1 VGKAYGTFL
10 WCETLRTGWENCVYG
25 VWLKCE
31 TLYDAYPAEAITRV
45 TNLIHRWSPGTYTLE
60 MALGAVT
67 AEYGLPQYRDRP
79 ASSMPGPEPPGPE
92 PPGPEPTPPPP
103 PVVITCP
110 PGYKMVYG
118 DWDYQRQYP
127 YCVKVEGGEERDYY
141 YCQQFMAELEAGRQ
155 QYAIQTGMWV
165 PLSVY
170 ATMVNRLSDFNY
182 CTNIMNRPR

>member
-1 VGKAYGTFL
+1 MNWIYGSDFYFVTLTECSWIYGEDMTFAT
-10 WCETLRTGWENCVYG
+10 W
-25 VWLKCE
+25 
-31 TLYDAYPAEAITRV
+31 AAIYPAEALTRV
-45 TNLIHRWSPGTYTLE
+45 TNLIHRWSPGHYSLE

-67 AEYGLPQYRDRP
+67 AEYGLPQYRDMP
-79 ASSMPGPEPPGPE
+79 ASSMPGPGPSPE
-92 PPGPEPTPPPP
+92 PEPEPDGPTPPPT

-110 PGYKMVYG
+110 TGYKMVYG

-141 YCQQFMAELEAGRQ
+141 YCQQLMTELEAGRQ

-165 PLSVY
+165 PLDVY

-182 CTNIMNRPR
+182 CTNIMNRPW